1 MNLPSAITPDW
12 AIHLAGLGLPV
23 ASKHPRAGPPLP
35 PGREGAHRVWSAF
48 RRTAPGEVPHWTGP
62 VKWIAQTPD
71 LPLPSIMA
79 TLAAIPEEEIWLA
92 KQKSA
97 RTRRAYRLDV
107 RHFMAT
113 LAITSH
119 VDLRQVDHRAV
130 IAWERIMREGQR
142 AAPSTIRR
150 RLSAL
155 SSLFKHLV
163 RHGHAAK
170 NPVTEI
176 ERPAINRDEGTTLAF
191 ARQDARKLLDL
202 PDPETLEGLRDRA
215 ILSVGLQVGL
225 RRAEI
230 ATLTVGDLHQN
241 RGYDS
246 LRVIRK
252 GGRRDA
258 LAINSQTAARLR
270 AYLDAAGHADDMEG
284 PLFRPLR
291 HNGKQSHARR
301 PMHPDAI
308 DRVVRKY
315 AAALDLTRGY
325 SAHSMRATFIT
336 TALEN
341 GANFEDVQKAAG
353 HRDPSTTK
361 LYDRRGYNP
370 EKAASLFA
378 TY

>member
-1 MNLPSAITPDW
+1 MTEPTDTQIVPSDHRPAKPPTVMER
-12 AIHLAGLGLPV
+12 LA
-23 ASKHPRAGPPLP
+23 
-35 PGREGAHRVWSAF
+35 
-48 RRTAPGEVPHWTGP
+48 
-62 VKWIAQTPD
+62 D
-71 LPLPSIMA
+71 
-79 TLAAIPEEEIWLA
+79 IPEEEIWLA

-113 LAITSH
+113 LGITTT
-119 VDLRQVDHRAV
+119 DELRQVDYRGV
-130 IAWERIMREGQR
+130 IAWERHMREIEH

-155 SSLFKHLV
+155 SSLFGHLV
-163 RHGHAAK
+163 RHGHAVR
-170 NPVTEI
+170 NPVREI
-176 ERPAINRDEGTTLAF
+176 TRPTINRDEGSTLAF
-191 ARQDARKLLDL
+191 AKQDARKLLDS
-202 PDPETLEGLRDRA
+202 PQAATQDGKPSVEGLRDRA

-230 ATLTVGDLHQN
+230 AALTVGDLHQN
-241 RGYDS
+241 RGFDS
-246 LRVIRK
+246 LRVVRK

-258 LAINSQTAARLR
+258 LAINPQTATRLR
-270 AYLDAAGHADDMEG
+270 EYLALAGHGDDMDG
-284 PLFRPLR
+284 PLFRPLH

-301 PMHPDAI
+301 AMSPDAI

-315 AAALDLTRGY
+315 ARLLGLARGY

-336 TALEN
+336 TALDN
-341 GANFEDVQKAAG
+341 GAPLEDVQKAAG
-353 HRDPSTTK
+353 HRDASTTK

-370 EKAASLFA
+370 EKSASFFA

>member
-1 MNLPSAITPDW
+1 MTDQ
-12 AIHLAGLGLPV
+12 
-23 ASKHPRAGPPLP
+23 PPTAP
-35 PGREGAHRVWSAF
+35 ETGI
-48 RRTAPGEVPHWTGP
+48 TAPGN
-62 VKWIAQTPD
+62 
-71 LPLPSIMA
+71 LPAAAPPRPSLPTTMER
-79 TLAAIPEEEIWLA
+79 LAEIPEEEIWLA

-97 RTRRAYRLDV
+97 RTRRAYKLDV

-113 LAITSH
+113 LAITDSAA
-119 VDLRQVDHRAV
+119 LRQVDHRAV
-130 IAWERIMREGQR
+130 IAWERHMREIEK

-163 RHGHAAK
+163 RHSLATK
-170 NPVTEI
+170 NPVTEVD
-176 ERPAINRDEGTTLAF
+176 RPGINRDEGTTLAF
-191 ARQDARKLLDL
+191 SKQDARKLLDL
-202 PDPETLEGLRDRA
+202 PDAELLSGLRDRA

-230 ATLTVGDLHQN
+230 AGLKVSDLHQN
-241 RGYDS
+241 RGFDS
-246 LRVIRK
+246 LRVVRK

-258 LAINSQTAARLR
+258 LAINPQTAARLR
-270 AYLDAAGHADDMEG
+270 SYLERAGHGEDHDG
-284 PLFRPLR
+284 PMFRPLS
-291 HNGKQSHARR
+291 HNGKASHVRR
-301 PMHPDAI
+301 AMDPDAI

-315 AAALDLTRGY
+315 ATTLGLARGY

-341 GANFEDVQKAAG
+341 GAQLEDVQKAAG

-370 EKAASLFA
+370 EKAASFFA